1 MDEACS
7 IIVRNIARLEE
18 TIRALKSRR
27 NELSPI
33 SRLPTEIL
41 CNIFKLQVTLNDW
54 DIPRP
59 DSWNNFSQVSRHW
72 RSLALSAPELWT
84 DIILSYPRWT
94 HEMLKRSKKAKLTI
108 RSELLP
114 AKWNT
119 IIERVRSCL
128 F

>member
-108 RSELLP
+108 RPELLP

>member
-84 DIILSYPRWT
+84 DIILSCPRWT

>member
-94 HEMLKRSKKAKLTI
+94 HEMLKRSIKAKLTI